1 MPSPIRK
8 GMRYW
13 ARLLSV
19 LAGGLLADRA
29 ALADPAA
36 EATPPPSA
44 AVTAPTGLPS
54 PLPQAWSDAFAQLNS
69 DPRPPAL
76 VRDTHYIV
84 SNEDNH
90 FVWRTALEGRGGV
103 YIGVGTDQNYL
114 LAGWARPEFMV
125 LLDFDQ
131 VVVDL
136 HRVYG
141 VIFLNSPTPHD
152 FLDLWEDRNVRR
164 VEELIEALKVD
175 APTRRGMLAAY
186 RMAHFAVPRRLRR
199 VEAAYKPLGIRWF
212 LNDMNQYRYLVELFR
227 TNRVVMVRG
236 DLSIGGAMS
245 SVAAALQ
252 KVGGIARTVYLS
264 NAERYFPYTPGYKR
278 SLLSL
283 PTDERGLILRTR
295 ARMSGAYEYI
305 VQDAGNFKR
314 WLDWGKM
321 SYAVELTRYREID
334 HASGAYYIR
343 REPPSSDGK
352 NAASRTASAAATPTA
367 PSPAPAPSHKPAA
380 LLPTAVPSPSA
391 PSAPASPL
399 PQAPAAMPPPSAT
412 TATSP
417 RSEATGTQRVSASTA
432 PTPPTS
438 TLP

>member
-1 MPSPIRK
+1 MS
-8 GMRYW
+8 
-13 ARLLSV
+13 LLHSMGKW
-19 LAGGLLADRA
+19 LAGLVS
-29 ALADPAA
+29 ALALVSASPTWAQPAA
-36 EATPPPSA
+36 AP
-44 AVTAPTGLPS
+44 AVTLPG
-54 PLPQAWSDAFAQLNS
+54 PLPQAWTDAFSGLAS

-76 VRDTHYIV
+76 VLDTHYIV

-90 FVWRTALEGRGGV
+90 FVWRTSLEGRGGV
-103 YIGVGTDQNYL
+103 YVGVGTDQNYVM
-114 LAGWARPEFMV
+114 AGWVRPELLV

-212 LNDMNQYRYLVELFR
+212 LNDINQYRYLVELFR
-227 TNRVVMVRG
+227 TGRVVPIRG
-236 DLSIGGAMS
+236 DLSVGGAMS
-245 SVAAALQ
+245 AVAQATQ
-252 KVGGIARTVYLS
+252 KAGGVVRTLYLS
-264 NAERYFPYTPGYKR
+264 NAERYFPYTAGFKQ
-278 SLLSL
+278 SMMAL
-283 PTDERGLILRTR
+283 PTDEKSLVVRTR

-321 SYAVELTRYREID
+321 SYAVELTRYRELD
-334 HASGAYYIR
+334 STTGAYFIR
-343 REPPSSDGK
+343 REPPQPKTPAKATAEKSAEKPSEKSAEKPSDKAAEKPSEKSAEKPSEKAAEKAGDK
-352 NAASRTASAAATPTA
+352 AASVV
-367 PSPAPAPSHKPAA
+367 PAA
-380 LLPTAVPSPSA
+380 GKAAGLDGTAN
-391 PSAPASPL
+391 
-399 PQAPAAMPPPSAT
+399 
-412 TATSP
+412 
-417 RSEATGTQRVSASTA
+417 VSASTQPSPA
-432 PTPPTS
+432 R
-438 TLP
+438 

>member
-1 MPSPIRK
+1 MPDHQTK
-8 GMRYW
+8 GVHSRAW
-13 ARLLSV
+13 LLQ
-19 LAGGLLADRA
+19 
-29 ALADPAA
+29 ALAVCLVTCLPGVLVARA
-36 EATPPPSA
+36 EPPSA
-44 AVTAPTGLPS
+44 DVAAPTATAPPTSAPGALP
-54 PLPQAWSDAFAQLNS
+54 PAWSDAFAQLAS

-90 FVWRTALEGRGGV
+90 FVWRSSLEGRGGV

-114 LAGWARPEFMV
+114 LAAWARPEFMV

-152 FLDLWEDRNVRR
+152 FLDMWEDRNVRR

-227 TNRVVMVRG
+227 NGRVVMVRG

-245 SVAAALQ
+245 SVAGALQ
-252 KVGGIARTVYLS
+252 KVGGVARTIYLS
-264 NAERYFPYTPGYKR
+264 NAERYFPYTPGFKK
-278 SLLSL
+278 SLLAM
-283 PTDERGLILRTR
+283 PTDDRALVLRTR

-305 VQDAGNFKR
+305 IQDAGNFKR

-334 HASGAYYIR
+334 HATGAYFIR
-343 REPPSSDGK
+343 REPPNSAGK
-352 NAASRTASAAATPTA
+352 NGGNPSQLPTTA
-367 PSPAPAPSHKPAA
+367 PAA
-380 LLPTAVPSPSA
+380 LPATVPTV
-391 PSAPASPL
+391 L
-399 PQAPAAMPPPSAT
+399 KAATTPPTGGSPPPLSALPP
-412 TATSP
+412 ATSP
-417 RSEATGTQRVSASTA
+417 LSPPPASGTATAPRSEGPVTQRVSAA
-432 PTPPTS
+432 TPPA
-438 TLP
+438 PPPAAAQP

>member
-1 MPSPIRK
+1 MS
-8 GMRYW
+8 
-13 ARLLSV
+13 LLHSMGRW
-19 LAGGLLADRA
+19 LAGLVVVAVLFCASLGH
-29 ALADPAA
+29 ADP
-36 EATPPPSA
+36 TV
-44 AVTAPTGLPS
+44 AVSPTLPT
-54 PLPQAWSDAFAQLNS
+54 PLPQAWAEAFSTLAA
-69 DPRPPAL
+69 DPRPPSL

-90 FVWRTALEGRGGV
+90 FVWRTQLEGRGGIYV
-103 YIGVGTDQNYL
+103 GVGTDQNYL
-114 LAGWARPEFMV
+114 LAGWARPELLV

-227 TNRVVMVRG
+227 TGRVIAVRG

-245 SVAAALQ
+245 AVAGAAQ
-252 KVGGIARTVYLS
+252 RVGGVVRTLYLS
-264 NAERYFPYTPGYKR
+264 NAERYFPYTAGFKQ
-278 SLLSL
+278 SMLAL
-283 PTDERGLILRTR
+283 PTDDKSLVVRTR
-295 ARMSGAYEYI
+295 ARMNGAYEYI

-314 WLDWGKM
+314 WLEWGKM
-321 SYAVELTRYREID
+321 SYAVELTRYRELD
-334 HASGAYYIR
+334 SVTGAYFIR
-343 REPPSSDGK
+343 REPPQPKSAPKAGADK
-352 NAASRTASAAATPTA
+352 ASAD
-367 PSPAPAPSHKPAA
+367 K
-380 LLPTAVPSPSA
+380 
-391 PSAPASPL
+391 ASSGTRE
-399 PQAPAAMPPPSAT
+399 SAT
-412 TATSP
+412 
-417 RSEATGTQRVSASTA
+417 ASTA
-432 PTPPTS
+432 PES
-438 TLP
+438 ANHNKAKHE